1 MRKSA
6 FDGITYLS
14 ERNSNMRD
22 VEERKL
28 QLEKEAL
35 AVRLFKKKIGSYSF
49 NAINVLM
56 ANIGNIEEI

>member
-28 QLEKEAL
+28 ELEKEAL
-35 AVRLFKKKIGSYSF
+35 AVRLFKKK
-49 NAINVLM
+49 
-56 ANIGNIEEI
+56 EEI